1 MHLDGARIWEAVAA
15 GAGSLKEYSEC
26 FDSISL
32 CFSKGLGAP
41 IGSVIVGTQAF
52 RERSR
57 WVRKSI
63 GGGIR
68 MAGVITSAARVAV
81 EDTFLGG
88 KLVACHERAKQI
100 AGLWE
105 GYGGKLTNATETN
118 MVWLDLEAAGVSV
131 EEFIDLGQKAGVR
144 VWGGRLVVHYQ
155 IGEEAVRRL
164 EAVMQAVF
172 QGKELEGRVEFD
184 AKELRNATSLY
195 G

>member
-1 MHLDGARIWEAVAA
+1 
-15 GAGSLKEYSEC
+15 
-26 FDSISL
+26 
-32 CFSKGLGAP
+32 
-41 IGSVIVGTQAF
+41 
-52 RERSR
+52 
-57 WVRKSI
+57 
-63 GGGIR
+63 